1 MLTRLFGRVADGDW
15 RDPTVEEPIARI
27 TTMLQDLTDRTL
39 VERHAL
45 WLLQKD
51 PDAGL
56 RVREAILLAS
66 VRFSLFP

>member
-1 MLTRLFGRVADGDW
+1 MLTWLFGRVADGDW
-15 RDPTVEEPIARI
+15 RDPTVEEPVAKI
-27 TTMLQDLTDRTL
+27 TAMLQNLTDRTL

-56 RVREAILLAS
+56 RVRNAILLAR
-66 VRFSLFP
+66 VRFSIFS